1 MPFFGGRALHVQP
14 QGVFSLTPCIQLF
27 KFLFHLPFQY
37 LEKLDDLTRL
47 QVFHLGFNQ
56 IEKMENMDHLTKLRE
71 LDLRC
76 NHISKIEGIETLV
89 HLQTLDLSSNLIE
102 TIPAWMG
109 KKLKA
114 LRSLNLA
121 ANLLYSVNIPSL
133 VSIAD
138 KRRMNGGLMWNTY
151 WFLTFWNISLKQSQF
166 IPTILCKFRI
176 CWQLRTLLTSR
187 SSFILCIC
195 TFFYVLHYCHYS
207 FVCFIFLLFVLSF
220 LHVFICDL
228 FIFHLSFVHM
238 SFCHLFFSP
247 PSIRLF
253 FSLFIYLFQ

>member
-1 MPFFGGRALHVQP
+1 
-14 QGVFSLTPCIQLF
+14 
-27 KFLFHLPFQY
+27 
-37 LEKLDDLTRL
+37 
-47 QVFHLGFNQ
+47 
-56 IEKMENMDHLTKLRE
+56 MDHLTKLRE

-138 KRRMNGGLMWNTY
+138 KRRMNGGLM
-151 WFLTFWNISLKQSQF
+151 
-166 IPTILCKFRI
+166 
-176 CWQLRTLLTSR
+176 
-187 SSFILCIC
+187 
-195 TFFYVLHYCHYS
+195 
-207 FVCFIFLLFVLSF
+207 
-220 LHVFICDL
+220 
-228 FIFHLSFVHM
+228 
-238 SFCHLFFSP
+238 
-247 PSIRLF
+247 
-253 FSLFIYLFQ
+253 